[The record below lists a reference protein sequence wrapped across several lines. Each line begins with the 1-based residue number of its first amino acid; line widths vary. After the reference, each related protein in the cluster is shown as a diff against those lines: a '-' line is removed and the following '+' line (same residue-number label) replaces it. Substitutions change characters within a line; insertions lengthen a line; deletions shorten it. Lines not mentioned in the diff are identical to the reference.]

1 MQKSAIK
8 EILYGGLSEIIT
20 NKNFYYRSSV
30 SSGYSHI
37 TDEGQAAVMEFL
49 LMIFH
54 KIEEAERNDL
64 DHRAKQMVMDQ
75 LKNEE

>member
-8 EILYGGLSEIIT
+8 EVLYGGLSEIIT

-30 SSGYSHI
+30 GSSYSHI
-37 TDEGQAAVMEFL
+37 TEQGQAEIMEFL
-49 LMIFH
+49 LMIFQ
-54 KIEEAERNDL
+54 KIEEAERSDL
-64 DHRAKQMVMDQ
+64 DRRAKEIVMNH